1 MDGNLNTIIDF
12 DLSDVTISNDA
23 ACGYNKS
30 AWVTNRCNLQDV
42 LSQLNPQPIEL
53 KPMICTQC
61 GGSIH
66 PIDHYC
72 EFCGVRYSGGLQYG

>member
-1 MDGNLNTIIDF
+1 MDNSLNTI
-12 DLSDVTISNDA
+12 DVTISDDTTWI
-23 ACGYNKS
+23 YTSKSES
-30 AWVTNRCNLQDV
+30 AWVTNSCNLQDV

-72 EFCGVRYSGGLQYG
+72 EFCGVRYSGGLRYG